1 LSHTLVRARICEGE
15 SDMAIYYKGIFFLA
29 ASAFLGEGVEFL
41 INMILANELGKHGLG
56 LYMSILPTIFLVVL
70 LSSFELPVSI
80 SKFIAEKEEKFHR
93 NIMHHAITIT
103 IIFTIIL
110 FVLASM
116 IIPFIPVFNGYHPYT
131 KWLVIILIPI
141 ISFTSVA
148 RGFFMGRHQMGKIAI
163 ANFLRKSVQLI
174 LLFLVFRFFE
184 FNTEAALLIAIATF
198 VGSEIVVF
206 LYLIYMFI
214 IQFQQM
220 KRMPFSNLN
229 RKVVRKNLVS
239 VSVPT
244 TGLRLF
250 SALTG
255 AIQPFLI
262 KAALIR
268 SGLSDTIATEQFGM
282 LMGVAVTIG
291 FFPAFIAHSLMIVL
305 IPAVSK
311 TYADKNYSMLQKM
324 LSQVMMLT
332 FLYGVPAVAIFYVF
346 AGPLTSLFFD
356 SSTAVGFLQMLWP
369 FFLFHFFIMPM
380 QAFLIGLG
388 LIKETFIH
396 AIWATAVSYAII
408 LLLASLPEW
417 RMEGVIIAMNTG
429 SVLLALMHYL
439 TICKKIGVSLFLK
452 GVVPRNN

>member
-396 AIWATAVSYAII
+396 AIWATVVAYAII

-417 RMEGVIIAMNTG
+417 RMEGVIIAMNT
-429 SVLLALMHYL
+429 SSILLALMHYL
-439 TICKKIGVSLFLK
+439 TICKKIGVSLFMK